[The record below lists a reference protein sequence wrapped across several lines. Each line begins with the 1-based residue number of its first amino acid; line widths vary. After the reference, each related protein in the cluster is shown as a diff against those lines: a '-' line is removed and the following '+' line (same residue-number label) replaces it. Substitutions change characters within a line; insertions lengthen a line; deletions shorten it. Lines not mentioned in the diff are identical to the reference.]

1 LLPIGINSNRV
12 TFLVI
17 TSERDFCA
25 LEHVYTS
32 VLQPFRR
39 VSDGQQKENPTMSRL
54 HTGLRLRVAAVA
66 VAIAA
71 PFAFASAA
79 HAEKSGQI
87 CAKAK
92 VGTTAKD
99 PSGATLTC
107 TADGAR
113 SRWVGGSAP
122 AATKAAPATPKTK
135 TTKAPAA
142 AATPTKKATSGGS
155 TGAAGSAVKGRFCA
169 KADDGKRDTNAKGEK
184 LVCKADAA
192 GKNRWQTA

>member
-1 LLPIGINSNRV
+1 M
-12 TFLVI
+12 I
-17 TSERDFCA
+17 TSQRDFHA
-25 LEHVYTS
+25 LENVYTS
-32 VLQPFRR
+32 VRNRSEKLLTVSKRR
-39 VSDGQQKENPTMSRL
+39 TTMSRL

-113 SRWVGGSAP
+113 SRWVGGSAAP

-142 AATPTKKATSGGS
+142 ATPTATKKAASGAS

>member
-1 LLPIGINSNRV
+1 
-12 TFLVI
+12 
-17 TSERDFCA
+17 
-25 LEHVYTS
+25 
-32 VLQPFRR
+32 
-39 VSDGQQKENPTMSRL
+39 MSRL

-122 AATKAAPATPKTK
+122 APTKAAPATPKTK

>member
-1 LLPIGINSNRV
+1 MP
-12 TFLVI
+12 
-17 TSERDFCA
+17 
-25 LEHVYTS
+25 
-32 VLQPFRR
+32 
-39 VSDGQQKENPTMSRL
+39 RL
-54 HTGLRLRVAAVA
+54 HPGLRLRVAAVA

-79 HAEKSGQI
+79 NAEKSGQI

-122 AATKAAPATPKTK
+122 APTKAAPAATTKTK
-135 TTKAPAA
+135 TTTKAAA
-142 AATPTKKATSGGS
+142 AATPTATKKAASGAS

-184 LVCKADAA
+184 LVCKADAS
-192 GKNRWQTA
+192 GKNRWQAA

>member
-1 LLPIGINSNRV
+1 
-12 TFLVI
+12 
-17 TSERDFCA
+17 
-25 LEHVYTS
+25 
-32 VLQPFRR
+32 
-39 VSDGQQKENPTMSRL
+39 MSRL

-66 VAIAA
+66 VAICA

-79 HAEKSGQI
+79 NAEKSGQI

-122 AATKAAPATPKTK
+122 AATKAAPVTPAKTK

-142 AATPTKKATSGGS
+142 AAATPTATKKAASGAS

>member
-1 LLPIGINSNRV
+1 MIPDEALQKV
-12 TFLVI
+12 TFSMI
-17 TSERDFCA
+17 TSQRDFLA
-25 LEHVYTS
+25 LENVYTS
-32 VLQPFRR
+32 VRNRSEKFLTVSKRR
-39 VSDGQQKENPTMSRL
+39 TNMSRL

-113 SRWVGGSAP
+113 SRWVGGAAAP

-142 AATPTKKATSGGS
+142 AAATKKAASGAS

>member
-1 LLPIGINSNRV
+1 
-12 TFLVI
+12 LVI
-17 TSERDFCA
+17 TSQRDFHA

-32 VLQPFRR
+32 VQNRSEEFLAVSTRR
-39 VSDGQQKENPTMSRL
+39 TIMSRL

-113 SRWVGGSAP
+113 SRWVGGSAAP
-122 AATKAAPATPKTK
+122 AATKAAPTTPAKTK
-135 TTKAPAA
+135 TTKAPSA
-142 AATPTKKATSGGS
+142 AATPTATRKSASGAS

>member
-1 LLPIGINSNRV
+1 
-12 TFLVI
+12 
-17 TSERDFCA
+17 
-25 LEHVYTS
+25 
-32 VLQPFRR
+32 
-39 VSDGQQKENPTMSRL
+39 MSRL
-54 HTGLRLRVAAVA
+54 HTGLRLRVAAVVLA
-66 VAIAA
+66 VAA
-71 PFAFASAA
+71 PFAMASAA
-79 HAEKSGQI
+79 NAEKSGQI

-122 AATKAAPATPKTK
+122 AATKAAAAAKPK

-142 AATPTKKATSGGS
+142 AAATPTATKKAAAASK
-155 TGAAGSAVKGRFCA
+155 GAAGSAVKGRFCA
-169 KADDGKRDTNAKGEK
+169 KADDGKRDTNAKGDK

>member
-1 LLPIGINSNRV
+1 
-12 TFLVI
+12 
-17 TSERDFCA
+17 
-25 LEHVYTS
+25 
-32 VLQPFRR
+32 
-39 VSDGQQKENPTMSRL
+39 MSRL

-66 VAIAA
+66 VAICA

-79 HAEKSGQI
+79 NAEKSGQI

-107 TADGAR
+107 IADGAR
-113 SRWVGGSAP
+113 SRWVGGSVP
-122 AATKAAPATPKTK
+122 AATKAAPVTPAKTK

-142 AATPTKKATSGGS
+142 AAATPTATKKAAS
-155 TGAAGSAVKGRFCA
+155 GAAGSAVKGRFCA
-169 KADDGKRDTNAKGEK
+169 KADDGKRDTNAKGDK

-192 GKNRWQTA
+192 GKNRWQAA

>member
-1 LLPIGINSNRV
+1 
-12 TFLVI
+12 
-17 TSERDFCA
+17 
-25 LEHVYTS
+25 
-32 VLQPFRR
+32 
-39 VSDGQQKENPTMSRL
+39 MSRL

-66 VAIAA
+66 VAVCA

-79 HAEKSGQI
+79 NAEKSGQI

-107 TADGAR
+107 TTDGAR

-122 AATKAAPATPKTK
+122 AATKAAPATPAKTK

-142 AATPTKKATSGGS
+142 AAAASKPTATKKVASGAS

-169 KADDGKRDTNAKGEK
+169 KADDGKRDTNAKGDK

-192 GKNRWQTA
+192 GKNRWQAA